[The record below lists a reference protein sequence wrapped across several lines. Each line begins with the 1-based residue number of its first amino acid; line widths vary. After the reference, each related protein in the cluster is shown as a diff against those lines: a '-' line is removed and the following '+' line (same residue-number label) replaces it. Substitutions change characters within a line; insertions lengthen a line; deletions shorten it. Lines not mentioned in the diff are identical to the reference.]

1 MKTQQF
7 IKTLI
12 GYDKIKVID
21 FIEEQDPYDGEAIFV
36 ARVELHKNEQYKCP
50 VCGVKCRKYGWQ
62 SSRFKRWRSLDLSKK
77 RFYIE
82 CEVPRCRCP
91 EHGVKVQK
99 IPWAF
104 PNSDYTYA
112 FDMQV
117 AYCAA
122 MSPTNLVAQQYRI
135 KWDTVGSCVRRVQ
148 ENVPLFWPNNFK
160 NLHKIA
166 IDEVSYKKGHKYLT
180 VVLNLEND
188 EIIWA
193 SPGYGKEVLTVFFNL
208 LSDEQRGNIEYVVAD
223 GARWITACV
232 EEFCPNAVRCMDPFH
247 VVQWANESLDNVR
260 KRIASDTKKND
271 LRS

>member
-12 GYDKIKVID
+12 GCEKIKVLD
-21 FIEEQDPYDGEAIFV
+21 FVEENDPYDEGKVFIAKV
-36 ARVELHKNEQYKCP
+36 ALHQSEQYKCP
-50 VCGVKCRKYGWQ
+50 VCGVKCAKYDFQ
-62 SSRFKRWRSLDLSKK
+62 KNRTKRWRSLDMGKK
-77 RFYIE
+77 KFFIE

-112 FDMQV
+112 FDMRV
-117 AYCAA
+117 AYLAA
-122 MSPTNLVAQQYRI
+122 TSPTNAVAHQYRI
-135 KWDTVGSCVRRVQ
+135 KWGTVGSCVRRVQ
-148 ENVPLFWPNNFK
+148 ENVSLFWPNNFK
-160 NLHKIA
+160 HLRKIA

-188 EIIWA
+188 EIVWA
-193 SPGYGKEVLTVFFNL
+193 SPGYGKEVLKTFFEL
-208 LSDEQRGNIEYVVAD
+208 LSKEERDNIEYVVAD
-223 GARWITACV
+223 GARWITTCV
-232 EEFCPNAVRCMDPFH
+232 ENFCPNAVRCMDPFH

-260 KRIASDTKKND
+260 KRVSKDTKKND
-271 LRS
+271 SRC